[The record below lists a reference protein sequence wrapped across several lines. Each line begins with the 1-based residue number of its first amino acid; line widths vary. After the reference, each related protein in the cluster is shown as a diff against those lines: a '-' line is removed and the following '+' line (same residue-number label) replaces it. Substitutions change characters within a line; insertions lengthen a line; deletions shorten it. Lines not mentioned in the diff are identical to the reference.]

1 MWEEEY
7 EKLSAYDKGEF
18 RRIGNYLLS
27 HTYIVS
33 SKYNTTKQFIE
44 YSNDYRVALNFFS
57 LLQGYFKIIGW
68 RIEKDDDYGVISIVN
83 DFDYNRARFD
93 KFTTLFLF
101 TCRLIY
107 EEERQELS
115 SFNCVRTDTAAIVG
129 KMRALGL
136 LEKDKTTQKERDMAQ
151 RTLVR
156 FNILEKIDLGGWS
169 AEGNNLLILP
179 SILTVVSTQN
189 ILEMIDTIEQLELET
204 DEEDFDDFE
213 GMQDSEE
220 GELTND

>member
-1 MWEEEY
+1 MWETEY
-7 EKLSAYDKGEF
+7 EKLTAYEKGEF

-33 SKYNTTKQFIE
+33 SKYNTTKQFVE
-44 YSNDYRVALNFFS
+44 YSNDYRLATNFFS
-57 LLQGYFKIIGW
+57 LLQNYFKVIGW
-68 RIEKDDDYGVISIVN
+68 RLEKDDDYGVISISN
-83 DFDYNRARFD
+83 DFEYNRARFD

-107 EEERQELS
+107 EEDRMELN
-115 SFNCVRTDTAAIVG
+115 SFNCVRTDTATIVS

-136 LEKDKTTQKERDMAQ
+136 LEKEKTTQKERDTAQ

-156 FNILEKIDLGGWS
+156 FNIIEKIDFGGWS

-179 SILTVVSTQN
+179 SILKVISAQS
-189 ILEMIDTIEQLELET
+189 IIEMIDSIEQLVLEGV
-204 DEEDFDDFE
+204 EEEESEKFE
-213 GMQDSEE
+213 TEE
-220 GELTND
+220 EVAND

>member
-1 MWEEEY
+1 MWETEY
-7 EKLSAYDKGEF
+7 EKLTAYEKGEF

-33 SKYNTTKQFIE
+33 SKYNTTKQFVE
-44 YSNDYRVALNFFS
+44 YSNDYRLAINFFS
-57 LLQGYFKIIGW
+57 LLQDYFKIIGW
-68 RIEKDDDYGVISIVN
+68 RLEKDDDYGVISITN
-83 DFDYNRARFD
+83 EFEYNRARFD

-107 EEERQELS
+107 EEERLELS
-115 SFNCVRTDTAAIVG
+115 SFNCVRTDTATIVS

-136 LEKDKTTQKERDMAQ
+136 LDKDKTTQKERDSAQ

-156 FNILEKIDLGGWS
+156 FNIIEKIDFGGWS

-179 SILTVVSTQN
+179 SIMKVISAQS
-189 ILEMIDTIEQLELET
+189 IIEMINSIEQLVIEGI
-204 DEEDFDDFE
+204 EEIEEEEFE
-213 GMQDSEE
+213 KLDGEE
-220 GELTND
+220 EVTND

>member
-1 MWEEEY
+1 MWETEY
-7 EKLSAYDKGEF
+7 EKLTTYEKGEF
-18 RRIGNYLLS
+18 RRIGTYLLS

-44 YSNDYRVALNFFS
+44 YSNDYRLAINFFT
-57 LLQGYFKIIGW
+57 LLESYFKIIGW
-68 RIEKDDDYGVISIVN
+68 RLEKDDDYGVISISN
-83 DFDYNRARFD
+83 EFEYNRARFD

-107 EEERQELS
+107 EEERMELN
-115 SFNCVRTDTAAIVG
+115 SFNCVRTDTATIVG

-136 LEKDKTTQKERDMAQ
+136 LEKDKTTQKERDTAQ

-156 FNILEKIDLGGWS
+156 FNVIEKIDFGGWS

-179 SILTVVSTQN
+179 SIMKVISAQS
-189 ILEMIDTIEQLELET
+189 IIEMIDTIEQLELENS
-204 DEEDFDDFE
+204 EEDY
-213 GMQDSEE
+213 EE
-220 GELTND
+220 VEENEEEVAND

>member
-1 MWEEEY
+1 MWETEY
-7 EKLSAYDKGEF
+7 EKLTAYEKGEF

-33 SKYNTTKQFIE
+33 SKYNTTKQFVE
-44 YSNDYRVALNFFS
+44 YSNDYRLAINFFS
-57 LLQGYFKIIGW
+57 LLQDYFKIIGW
-68 RIEKDDDYGVISIVN
+68 RIEKDDDYGVISISN

-107 EEERQELS
+107 EEERLELG
-115 SFNCVRTDTAAIVG
+115 SFNCVRTDTATIVS

-136 LEKDKTTQKERDMAQ
+136 LEKDKTTQKERDTAQ

-156 FNILEKIDLGGWS
+156 FNIIEKIDFGGWS

-179 SILTVVSTQN
+179 SIMKVISAQS
-189 ILEMIDTIEQLELET
+189 IIEMIDSIEQLVIEGMEE
-204 DEEDFDDFE
+204 EEDE
-213 GMQDSEE
+213 KLENEE
-220 GELTND
+220 EVTND